1 MKRARDR
8 YDLVFSIG
16 QACSCS
22 WALRAAGLQFASYP
36 FDWVANVDL
45 VGRSRIVADDFRDW
59 IVPDRMEIEAGKS
72 SYNCDIYHNR
82 VTGMGF
88 NHDFPKGVPFKE
100 SLPAVLEK
108 YHRRIGRLFA
118 DIRRSR
124 RVLIAWVGVPGCGVL
139 PADHVATC
147 LKTFRDKFPGVEFR
161 MLVIESEQGV
171 SAKAPRIEEGDGF
184 ERLSFDYEDRS
195 KAGSRF
201 QVKMK
206 LLERVLSRIEAVDYR
221 TPEQKRAYASTRH
234 SSKNPKYAQYGAT
247 TWLGYVIRRR
257 LVTLRRHFE
266 KRREKSGG
274 RG

>member
-1 MKRARDR
+1 MKKARDR
-8 YDLVFSIG
+8 YDLVFGIG

-22 WALRAAGLQFASYP
+22 WALRGAGLQFASYP

-45 VGRSRIVADDFRDW
+45 EGRSRIVADEFRDW
-59 IVPDRMEIEAGKS
+59 IVPDRMEMDAGMS

-100 SLPAVLEK
+100 SLPSVLEK
-108 YHRRIGRLFA
+108 YHRRIERLFA
-118 DIRRSR
+118 DIRRSK
-124 RVLIAWVGVPGCGVL
+124 RVLIVWVGVPGCGAL
-139 PADHVATC
+139 PVDHISFC

-161 MLVIESEQGV
+161 MLVIENEQGV
-171 SAKAPRIEEGDGF
+171 SSKSPHIEDGDGF
-184 ERLSFDYEDRS
+184 ERISFDYEDRS

-206 LLERVLSRIEAVDYR
+206 LIVRALGRIEAVDHR
-221 TPEQKRAYASTRH
+221 TPEQKRAYAAARH
-234 SSKNPKYAQYGAT
+234 RSKNPKYAEFGAT

-257 LVTLRRHFE
+257 LATLRRHFE
-266 KRREKSGG
+266 KRRRNDGC
-274 RG
+274 R